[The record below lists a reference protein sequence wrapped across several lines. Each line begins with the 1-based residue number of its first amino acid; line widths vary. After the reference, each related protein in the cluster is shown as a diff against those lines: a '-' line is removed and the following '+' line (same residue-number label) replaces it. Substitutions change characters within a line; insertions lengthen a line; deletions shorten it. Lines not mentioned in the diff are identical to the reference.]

1 MVMMMTNH
9 PLLNLL
15 DNFRTQYLCLE
26 IALLLLVGFYDQL
39 PFRQKVLEEKYA
51 PLSSDDPGVE

>member
-9 PLLNLL
+9 PLLDLL

-39 PFRQKVLEEKYA
+39 LFRQKVLEEKYA
-51 PLSSDDPGVE
+51 PLSSDE